1 MNDIITYL
9 LKVSAGLGIIFL
21 PYYLLFRN
29 DPNLVI
35 KRFYLLS
42 GLISAWIFPFITF
55 QRPEL
60 FVNLTPTV
68 FIDFSGSDA
77 QPISIAESANGVGL
91 TINWIHVLI
100 IVYLT
105 GLTFMLLKNLFIL
118 FK

>member
-1 MNDIITYL
+1 MNEILIYL
-9 LKVSAGLGIIFL
+9 IKVSAGVGIIFL
-21 PYYLLFRN
+21 PYYFLFRN
-29 DPNLVI
+29 DTNLVI
-35 KRFYLLS
+35 KRFYLLT
-42 GLISAWIFPFITF
+42 GLISAWVFPFISF
-55 QRPEL
+55 RRPEL

-68 FIDFSGSDA
+68 FIDFSESDA